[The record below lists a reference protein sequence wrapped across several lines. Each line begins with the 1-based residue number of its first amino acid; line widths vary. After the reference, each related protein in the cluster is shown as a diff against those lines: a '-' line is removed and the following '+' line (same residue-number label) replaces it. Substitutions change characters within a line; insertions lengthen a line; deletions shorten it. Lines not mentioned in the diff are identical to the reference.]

1 MPLIYEYNGSNL
13 ADGLYY
19 FYASW
24 NSSCNVLKDRI
35 TKLNLDFKNLT
46 IYKVNTTRYPQIKK
60 DLKINKIPSYL
71 LISNQQI
78 VDRRDGNIDY
88 LTLKNWLKERI

>member
-1 MPLIYEYNGSNL
+1 MIYEYNGSNL

-24 NSSCNVLKDRI
+24 NSRCNVLADRI
-35 TKLNLDFKNLT
+35 QRLNIDFKNLT
-46 IYKVNTTRYPQIKK
+46 IYKVNTTKFAQLKK

-71 LISNQQI
+71 LIQNQQI
-78 VDRRDGNIDY
+78 IDRKDGNFDY
-88 LTLKNWLKERI
+88 LTLKKWLNERIG